1 MSSSDSQDTPST
13 SDSTSS
19 YTDSTTFSDPTSA
32 PETVSSPSPAE
43 PQPFQ
48 PPAPF
53 ASPAPFA
60 PPPPFDAKEAEEA
73 PTAEARPAEPFY
85 PQPFDPPAPVD
96 VPPYAQAI
104 DPLTA
109 EPVSTPSPG
118 FATPDALVPAV
129 YKPQPIP
136 SYPAQPY
143 GQPYNPY
150 AAAMPRRSQDNGMAI
165 AGLVCSLVGLCS
177 CVTVVVGLVLGHIGL
192 AKANRGEA
200 GGRGMALAAVIIAYV
215 VIALYT
221 GFFGTLIILG
231 VNGELD

>member
-13 SDSTSS
+13 SS
-19 YTDSTTFSDPTSA
+19 YTDSNTFSDPTSA
-32 PETVSSPSPAE
+32 SPAPSPSEAMSSPQQFQPPE
-43 PQPFQ
+43 PFTPPPPFE

-53 ASPAPFA
+53 EVPSADAPAPA
-60 PPPPFDAKEAEEA
+60 PE
-73 PTAEARPAEPFY
+73 
-85 PQPFDPPAPVD
+85 PAPAPGPD
-96 VPPYAQAI
+96 PVPVPDETYGQTI

-109 EPVSTPSPG
+109 EPVPQS
-118 FATPDALVPAV
+118 FAAPDAPPPPMYTPTPLPAA
-129 YKPQPIP
+129 
-136 SYPAQPY
+136 YPPQPY

-150 AAAMPRRSQDNGMAI
+150 AATAAPRSQDNGMAI

-177 CVTVVVGLVLGHIGL
+177 CVTVIVGVILGHIGL

-200 GGRGMALAAVIIAYV
+200 GGRSMALAAVIIGYV
-215 VIALYT
+215 VIALYV